1 MAQLLLYPSEPVD
14 PTEVTLN
21 QKTASVA
28 VGATKQLSATVLP
41 ENADNKN
48 VTWSSSN
55 EGVATVDANGL
66 VTAIAEGT
74 ANITAKTV
82 NNLEAKCAVT
92 VNAAK

>member
-28 VGATKQLSATVLP
+28 VGATKQLTATVLP
-41 ENADNKN
+41 ENAADKS

-55 EGVATVDANGL
+55 DAVATVDANGL
-66 VTAIAEGT
+66 VTAVAEGT
-74 ANITAKTV
+74 ADIKAKTS
-82 NNLEAKCAVT
+82 NNLEAKCVVT